1 MDNIEYEK
9 NNKDR
14 IPFEHYQAIFAQ
26 GDPEEMALRC
36 DVPYDSTKK
45 EFSFKV
51 MDRNYTATF
60 PDFVLKYEDGSEC
73 DAFNIKILL
82 VRHLLEGKK
91 AVAGDKKLT
100 YRELPWG
107 ETYYRQFEGRC
118 IKRMAY
124 SFGYKLDKFSKAME
138 KLGAQ
143 KMDMGDVSYK
153 LEFTPG
159 CFIYFILWAADEEF
173 DPTCQILFSDNFP
186 FAYSTEDV
194 AYVGDISIGRI
205 KEIASTL

>member
-1 MDNIEYEK
+1 MEYEK

-14 IPFEHYQAIFAQ
+14 IPFEHYRDIFAQ

-36 DVPYDSTKK
+36 GLPYDPDKK

-51 MDRNYTATF
+51 MDKNYTATF
-60 PDFVLKYEDGSEC
+60 PEFILKNEDGSEC
-73 DAFNIKILL
+73 EAFNIKILL

-91 AVAGDKKLT
+91 SVAGDRKLT

-107 ETYYRQFEGRC
+107 ETYFRQFEGRC

-124 SFGYKLDKFSKAME
+124 SFGYKLDKFAAAME
-138 KLGAQ
+138 KLGAE
-143 KMDMGDVSYK
+143 KTDMGDVSYK
-153 LEFTPG
+153 VEFMPG
-159 CFIYFILWAADEEF
+159 NYIYFILWAADDEF
-173 DPTCQILFSDNFP
+173 DPACQMLFSDNFP
-186 FAYSTEDV
+186 LAYSTEDV

-205 KEIASTL
+205 KEIAASL